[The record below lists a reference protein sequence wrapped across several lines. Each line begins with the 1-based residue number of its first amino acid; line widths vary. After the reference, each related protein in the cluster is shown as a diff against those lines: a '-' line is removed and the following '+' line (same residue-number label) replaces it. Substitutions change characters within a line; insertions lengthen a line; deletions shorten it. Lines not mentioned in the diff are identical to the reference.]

1 MMPDPPHPARN
12 GAPTSPQRGEVTLW
26 RNGASLHLSPL
37 GRGRERS
44 ERVRGRNSPVAITSA
59 LVVLLLI
66 ASAFMTSAAFAA
78 TRTRQI
84 IRYDSVA
91 IEVITEGQGPAIL
104 LLPSVAR
111 DSEDYDA
118 VAEGLADAGFRVLR
132 PQPRGIGAS
141 TGAMTGISLHDFAN
155 DIAEVITSLGNGRAV
170 IVGHAYGNWV
180 ARMTAVDHPAQVRG
194 VVIAA
199 AAAKQYPAE
208 LTAAINV
215 AGDPSKPAED
225 RLKALRF
232 AYFAPGNDPS
242 GWLNGWHPD
251 VRDAQRAAVA
261 AVKQSDWWSGGS
273 APLLDLQAAQDP
285 FKPVE
290 KRNEMKDEFG
300 DRVTI
305 AVIPNASHAL
315 FPEQPRA
322 VVEALTAWIKTLPP

>member
-1 MMPDPPHPARN
+1 MRLWPHARFN
-12 GAPTSPQRGEVTLW
+12 AK
-26 RNGASLHLSPL
+26 
-37 GRGRERS
+37 
-44 ERVRGRNSPVAITSA
+44 PVFA
-59 LVVLLLI
+59 VLLLI
-66 ASAFMTSAAFAA
+66 AIALITSAAFSA

-91 IEVITEGQGPAIL
+91 IDVIIEGQGPAIL
-104 LLPSVAR
+104 LLPSLAR

-118 VAEGLADAGFRVLR
+118 VAEGLAEAGFRVLR

-155 DIAEVITSLGNGRAV
+155 DIAEVTTAIGNGRAV

-180 ARMTAVDHPAQVRG
+180 ARMTAVDHPALVRG

-215 AGDPSKPAED
+215 AGDPSKPADD

-232 AYFAPGNDPS
+232 AFFAPGNDPS

-261 AVKQSDWWSGGS
+261 AVKQSDWWSAGS

-285 FKPVE
+285 FKPAD

-305 AVIPNASHAL
+305 AVVPNASHAL
-315 FPEQPRA
+315 MPEQPLA
-322 VVEALTAWIKTLPP
+322 VVAALTAWIKTLPP